1 MNLSRI
7 CLIYSYSSFVGSF
20 SDFKEK
26 WNKFCQLLFRLLD
39 KFEKEGNLA
48 TSISIFQIFILKT
61 YMFIGKLIF
70 LAFQNVFPHLGTII
84 SF

>member
-39 KFEKEGNLA
+39 KFEKEGNL
-48 TSISIFQIFILKT
+48 SDKYFYFPNFYIENLHVYREIDIF
-61 YMFIGKLIF
+61 
-70 LAFQNVFPHLGTII
+70 
-84 SF
+84 SFSKCFSPFRHNN